1 MNFCFFGFDLFHFCY
16 INFIYII
23 SISINQSINVCHN
36 NGKETAVST
45 TTATPKSIRPLSY
58 TNLLANSSNYLKH
71 GSSSESLD
79 SQVSN
84 ASTIK
89 FTASS
94 VSPTISPSPQT
105 PQVQSQVRKKIQIP
119 NYYVPPKVNIAPSIS
134 ITESSDATN
143 TTETIARPSLI
154 RKSLVRLSNHP

>member
-1 MNFCFFGFDLFHFCY
+1 MDHLLSH
-16 INFIYII
+16 
-23 SISINQSINVCHN
+23 SILKYQM
-36 NGKETAVST
+36 
-45 TTATPKSIRPLSY
+45 
-58 TNLLANSSNYLKH
+58 LLPSNS
-71 GSSSESLD
+71 
-79 SQVSN
+79 
-84 ASTIK
+84 
-89 FTASS
+89 ASS

>member
-1 MNFCFFGFDLFHFCY
+1 MSAT
-16 INFIYII
+16 ITE
-23 SISINQSINVCHN
+23 
-36 NGKETAVST
+36 KETAVST

-105 PQVQSQVRKKIQIP
+105 PQVQPQSQVQSQVRKKIQIP

-134 ITESSDATN
+134 ITEVMMQPIPQKPLADQ
-143 TTETIARPSLI
+143 
-154 RKSLVRLSNHP
+154 V